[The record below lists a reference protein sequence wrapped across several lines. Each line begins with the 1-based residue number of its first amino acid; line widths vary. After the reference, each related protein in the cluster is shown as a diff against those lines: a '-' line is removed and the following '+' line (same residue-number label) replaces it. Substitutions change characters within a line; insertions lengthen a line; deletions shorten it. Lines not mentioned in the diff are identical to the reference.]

1 MIRTTGAARAERS
14 PELVERALAA
24 AGGRGCAVLVEERSS
39 VNLRWAMNGLTTN
52 GLTTSRAVT
61 VVVAGSGG
69 GEGTGVGVLTRQG
82 VGAAEVAGLVEQAAA
97 IADDAAPAEDAA
109 PFVDGSGPSGDS
121 HAGGGAGAWEDPAA
135 ETGAEVFAPL
145 AEQLGEVFA
154 RGAAEE
160 RESFGFAMH
169 EVSTTWLATSAGF
182 RGRHVQPHGTVEL
195 NGKSHGRSRSTWAG
209 RTSRDFGDV
218 DALALDDEIRTRLA
232 WQERRVELPPGR
244 YDTVLP
250 PTAVAD
256 FMAYLYWSSDARS
269 AHEGRTVFSR
279 PGGGTRIGDRLT
291 ETRASLTSDP
301 AYAGL
306 ECAPYLQARASSPM
320 GSVFDNGLRM
330 PPVAWISDGV
340 LAALPTTRFTAGLTG
355 LPLTPAG
362 DNLVL
367 SVDGGVGTFEDLV
380 AGTERGLLLTCLW
393 YIREVD
399 PQTMLL
405 TGLTRDGVYVIED
418 GEIVGA
424 ANNFRW
430 NESPIDL
437 LNRFSAASESVPS
450 FSREWGDD
458 YFSRTATPALRIPDF
473 NMSSVSQGV

>member
-1 MIRTTGAARAERS
+1 MTQTTGAARAERS
-14 PELVERALAA
+14 HELVERALAA
-24 AGGRGCAVLVEERSS
+24 AGGRGCAVLVEEQSS

-52 GLTTSRAVT
+52 GLTTSRSVT

-82 VGAAEVAGLVEQAAA
+82 VGAAEVGALVDEAAA
-97 IADDAAPAEDAA
+97 IADSAAPAEDAA
-109 PFVDGSGPSGDS
+109 PFVGRSGPSGGTI
-121 HAGGGAGAWEDPAA
+121 AGSWEDPAA

-145 AEQLGEVFA
+145 AGQLGEVFA

-169 EVSTTWLATSAGF
+169 ELSTTWLATSAGF
-182 RGRHVQPHGTVEL
+182 RGRHVQPHGTIEL
-195 NGKSHGRSRSTWAG
+195 NGKSHGRSRSTWSG
-209 RTSRDFGDV
+209 RTSRDFTDV

-250 PTAVAD
+250 ATAVAD

-306 ECAPYLQARASSPM
+306 ESASYVQARASSPM
-320 GSVFDNGLRM
+320 GSVFDNGLRV

-340 LAALPTTRFTAGLTG
+340 LSALPTTRFTAGLTG

-367 SVDGGVGTFEDLV
+367 SVDGAGGTLEDLV

-399 PQTMLL
+399 PQTLLL
-405 TGLTRDGVYVIED
+405 TGLTRDGVYLVEG
-418 GEIVGA
+418 GEVTA
-424 ANNFRW
+424 ATTNFRF
-430 NESPIDL
+430 NESPVDL
-437 LNRFSAASESVPS
+437 LARAEAAGGTEICLG
-450 FSREWGDD
+450 REFGEWAQ
-458 YFSRTATPALRIPDF
+458 RTAAPPVRVADF
-473 NMSSVSQGV
+473 NMSTVSEAS